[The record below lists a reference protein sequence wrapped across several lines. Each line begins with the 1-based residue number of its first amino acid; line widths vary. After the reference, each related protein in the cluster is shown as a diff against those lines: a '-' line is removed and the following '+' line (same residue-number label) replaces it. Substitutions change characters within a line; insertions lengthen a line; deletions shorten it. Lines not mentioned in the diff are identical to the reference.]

1 MKILK
6 KKCWYFYS
14 QKKMDLRIKYI
25 FKLAMTTNEPNIWD
39 CQFVKDMNRT
49 EKVAFFKT
57 ITPEEKKS
65 MIIF

>member
-1 MKILK
+1 
-6 KKCWYFYS
+6 
-14 QKKMDLRIKYI
+14 MDLRIKYI